1 MRTLREFASLKQSGD
16 GEPVDARYTRHK
28 EEKRLTKKWF
38 YGNAGQLKQF
48 SAEQFPNVKLYDAD
62 AFFGRL
68 LCFSRGQ
75 VVPVHRHEHQDECF
89 DVVDGCGTLLVDG
102 RELTGGPG
110 TVLYIPAGIEHG
122 LRADGTEQWVVRE
135 TVSERVYAGRAAKM
149 VVRAAL
155 KRVPVIGKRW
165 RGER

>member
-1 MRTLREFASLKQSGD
+1 M
-16 GEPVDARYTRHK
+16 AR
-28 EEKRLTKKWF
+28 KWF
-38 YGNAGQLKQF
+38 CASASQVRQF
-48 SAEQFPNVKLYDAD
+48 SADQLSNVKLYDGQ

-75 VVPVHRHEHQDECF
+75 IVPVHRHEHQDECF
-89 DVVDGCGTLLVDG
+89 DVVEGCGTLLVDG
-102 RELTGGPG
+102 RELSGEPG
-110 TVLYIPAGIEHG
+110 TILYIPAGIEHG

-149 VVRAAL
+149 VLRAAL
-155 KRVPVIGKRW
+155 KRLPVIGERW

>member
-1 MRTLREFASLKQSGD
+1 M
-16 GEPVDARYTRHK
+16 
-28 EEKRLTKKWF
+28 TKKWLH
-38 YGNAGQLKQF
+38 ARTSQIKQF
-48 SAEQFPNVKLYDAD
+48 SAEQFPNVKLFDGE

-102 RELTGGPG
+102 RELAGEPG
-110 TVLYIPAGIEHG
+110 TILYVPAGVEHG
-122 LRADGTEQWVVRE
+122 LRADGTEQWLVRE

-155 KRVPVIGKRW
+155 KRLPVVGKRW
-165 RGER
+165 RGGR